1 MPRPLAITDDQE
13 LLDDLLRIA
22 AAAGV
27 ELDVAHAAAQAR
39 PHWTRAPLVVVGGDL
54 ADDLAATGPP
64 PRQNVVVV
72 TRTAVDP
79 DMWRRCVA
87 VGAHTVLELPEAERL
102 LVEEFGD
109 AAEPV
114 TRAGTVLCVAG
125 GKGGA
130 GATVL
135 AASLAL
141 TASRR
146 GLRTLLVDADPLG
159 GGVDVLLG
167 QEEAQG
173 ARWPDVVGR
182 EGRVSFAALQ
192 EALPTFGELTVLS
205 AHRGEPVRI
214 PREAMRVVLD
224 AAQRGCDLV
233 VVDVPRHLGEGEAE
247 ALARAAATIV
257 VVPADL
263 RGALAAAQTVTLLR
277 PGTGDLRL
285 VVRAGTLDPEVVAAS
300 LSVPCAGVL
309 PEVRGLVETLDRGDP
324 PPLRRSPLGRFC
336 AELLDSL
343 LTGSSPPDLA
353 DLADL
358 PGRAGRAERSG
369 RVRRSGRTDR
379 SNRSDRTDRTGRPFS
394 GAGGS

>member
-27 ELDVAHAAAQAR
+27 ELDVAQAAAHAR
-39 PHWTRAPLVVVGGDL
+39 PYWIRAPLVVVGSDL

-72 TRTAVDP
+72 TRTADDP

-109 AAEPV
+109 AAEPA
-114 TRAGTVLCVAG
+114 TRAGTVLCIAA

-141 TASRR
+141 TASRG

-159 GGVDVLLG
+159 GGIDVLLG
-167 QEEAQG
+167 QEEALG

-224 AAQRGCDLV
+224 AARRGCDLV
-233 VVDVPRHLGEGEAE
+233 VVDLPRHVGEGEAE

-285 VVRAGTLDPEVVAAS
+285 VMRAGTLDPEVVAAS

-336 AELLDSL
+336 GELLESL
-343 LTGSSPPDLA
+343 VGGLSHTG
-353 DLADL
+353 
-358 PGRAGRAERSG
+358 
-369 RVRRSGRTDR
+369 
-379 SNRSDRTDRTGRPFS
+379 RTGRPS
-394 GAGGS
+394 AGAGGP

>member
-39 PHWTRAPLVVVGGDL
+39 PYWMRAPLVVVGGDL

-72 TRTAVDP
+72 TRTADDS

-141 TASRR
+141 TASRG

-233 VVDVPRHLGEGEAE
+233 VVDLPRHLGEGEAE

-285 VVRAGTLDPEVVAAS
+285 VMRAGTLDPEVVAAS

-309 PEVRGLVETLDRGDP
+309 PEVRGLVDTLDRGDP

-336 AELLDSL
+336 AELLESL
-343 LTGSSPPDLA
+343 LAGSSPPDRA
-353 DLADL
+353 D
-358 PGRAGRAERSG
+358 RAERSG
-369 RVRRSGRTDR
+369 R
-379 SNRSDRTDRTGRPFS
+379 TDRTGRTGRPFT

>member
-27 ELDVAHAAAQAR
+27 ELDVAHAAAHAR
-39 PHWTRAPLVVVGGDL
+39 PYWTRAPLVVVGGDL

-72 TRTAVDP
+72 TRTADDP

-114 TRAGTVLCVAG
+114 TRAGTVLCIAG

-141 TASRR
+141 TASRG

-167 QEEAQG
+167 QEEALG

-192 EALPTFGELTVLS
+192 DALPTFGELTVLS

-214 PREAMRVVLD
+214 PRGAMRVVLD

-233 VVDVPRHLGEGEAE
+233 VVDLPRYLGESEAE
-247 ALARAAATIV
+247 ALSRAAATIV

-263 RGALAAAQTVTLLR
+263 RGALAAAQTVRLLR

-285 VVRAGTLDPEVVAAS
+285 VMRAGTLDPEVVAAS
-300 LSVPCAGVL
+300 LSVPCVGVL

-336 AELLDSL
+336 GELIESL
-343 LTGSSPPDLA
+343 VGGIPET
-353 DLADL
+353 
-358 PGRAGRAERSG
+358 R
-369 RVRRSGRTDR
+369 
-379 SNRSDRTDRTGRPFS
+379 RTGTTGLPS
-394 GAGGS
+394 AGAGGP

>member
-39 PHWTRAPLVVVGGDL
+39 PHWMRAPLVVVGGDL

-72 TRTAVDP
+72 TRAADDP

-114 TRAGTVLCVAG
+114 TRAGTVLCVVG

-135 AASLAL
+135 ASSLAL
-141 TASRR
+141 TASRG

-224 AAQRGCDLV
+224 AAQRGCDLI
-233 VVDVPRHLGEGEAE
+233 VVDLPRNLGEGEAE

-285 VVRAGTLDPEVVAAS
+285 VMRAGALDPEVVAAS
-300 LSVPCAGVL
+300 LSVPCVGVL

-343 LTGSSPPDLA
+343 LAGSSSPDPA
-353 DLADL
+353 DPAD
-358 PGRAGRAERSG
+358 RADRAEQAG
-369 RVRRSGRTDR
+369 RVRRSDRSHRTDQ
-379 SNRSDRTDRTGRPFS
+379 SGRPFT

>member
-1 MPRPLAITDDQE
+1 MSRPLAITDDRE

-27 ELDVAHAAAQAR
+27 ELDVVHQAAHAR
-39 PHWTRAPLVVVGGDL
+39 PYWVRAPLVVVGDDV

-64 PRQNVVVV
+64 PRRDVVVV
-72 TRTAVDP
+72 TRTAGDP

-102 LVEEFGD
+102 LVEELGD
-109 AAEPV
+109 AVEPAP
-114 TRAGTVLCVAG
+114 RAGVVVCVVG
-125 GKGGA
+125 GRGGA
-130 GATVL
+130 GASLL

-159 GGVDVLLG
+159 GGIDVLLG
-167 QEEAQG
+167 QEEALG
-173 ARWPDVVGR
+173 ARWPDIVGR
-182 EGRVSFAALQ
+182 EGRVSFTALQ

-214 PREAMRVVLD
+214 PREAMRAVLD

-233 VVDVPRHLGEGEAE
+233 VVDLPRHIGDGEAE
-247 ALARAAATIV
+247 ALSRAATTLV

-263 RGALAAAQTVTLLR
+263 RGALAAAQTLTLLR
-277 PGTGDLRL
+277 AGAADLRL
-285 VVRAGTLDPEVVAAS
+285 VVRAGALEAQVVATS
-300 LSVPCAGVL
+300 LGVPCAGVL

-324 PPLRRSPLGRFC
+324 PPLGRAPLGRFC
-336 AELLDSL
+336 VELLD
-343 LTGSSPPDLA
+343 TIMGGAARPDGTER
-353 DLADL
+353 
-358 PGRAGRAERSG
+358 PSRRAGAQ
-369 RVRRSGRTDR
+369 
-379 SNRSDRTDRTGRPFS
+379 
-394 GAGGS
+394 

>member
-1 MPRPLAITDDQE
+1 MPRPLAVTDDQE

-27 ELDVAHAAAQAR
+27 ELDVAQVAAHAR
-39 PHWTRAPLVVVGGDL
+39 PYWIRAPLVVVGADL
-54 ADDLAATGPP
+54 ADDLAVTGPP
-64 PRQNVVVV
+64 PRPNVVVV
-72 TRTAVDP
+72 TRAAGDP

-87 VGAHTVLELPEAERL
+87 VGARTVLELPEAERL

-109 AAEPV
+109 AAEPE
-114 TRAGTVLCVAG
+114 TRAGTVVCVAA

-159 GGVDVLLG
+159 GGIDVLLG
-167 QEEAQG
+167 QEEALG
-173 ARWPDVVGR
+173 ARWPDVAGR
-182 EGRVSFAALQ
+182 EGRVSYAALQ

-214 PREAMRVVLD
+214 PREAMRAVLD
-224 AAQRGCDLV
+224 AARRGCDLV
-233 VVDVPRHLGEGEAE
+233 VVDLPRHVGEGEAE
-247 ALARAAATIV
+247 ALTRAAATIV

-285 VVRAGTLDPEVVAAS
+285 VMRAGSLDSQVVAAS
-300 LSVPCAGVL
+300 LAVPCAGVL
-309 PEVRGLVETLDRGDP
+309 PEVRGLAEILDRGDP
-324 PPLRRSPLGRFC
+324 PPLGRAPLGRFC
-336 AELLDSL
+336 AHLLDSL
-343 LTGSSPPDLA
+343 PGGLGA
-353 DLADL
+353 
-358 PGRAGRAERSG
+358 GRAGWSPAGTEG
-369 RVRRSGRTDR
+369 R
-379 SNRSDRTDRTGRPFS
+379 
-394 GAGGS
+394 